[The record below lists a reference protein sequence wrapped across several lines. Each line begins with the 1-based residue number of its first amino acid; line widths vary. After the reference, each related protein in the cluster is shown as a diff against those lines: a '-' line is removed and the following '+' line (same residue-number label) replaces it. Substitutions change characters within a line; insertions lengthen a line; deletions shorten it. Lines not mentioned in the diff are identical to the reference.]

1 MAETVIQSVYRY
13 EFDAAMRLA
22 AKGDENA
29 AHFLASIWDAYAG
42 TTIACF
48 TCNSDIDGAP
58 KTQVLPE
65 QLDYSKLILVPVC
78 ATCWARPVDGKTE
91 CVHRDPQGNVCT
103 ARKAGSLQFLT
114 KENDAFAV
122 VKRVRAHYWETRR
135 FAKMHPGDPAG
146 AHLRAEA
153 DTLSNRPPRLRKTTK
168 PPPFQVPAPTTSAA
182 RDAGPNL

>member
-1 MAETVIQSVYRY
+1 VAETVIQSVYRY

-42 TTIACF
+42 TTITCF

-78 ATCWARPVDGKTE
+78 ATYWARSSMARLNACIAILKEMYARRGKQ
-91 CVHRDPQGNVCT
+91 VHFN
-103 ARKAGSLQFLT
+103 FLP
-114 KENDAFAV
+114 
-122 VKRVRAHYWETRR
+122 KRTMPSRW
-135 FAKMHPGDPAG
+135 
-146 AHLRAEA
+146 
-153 DTLSNRPPRLRKTTK
+153 
-168 PPPFQVPAPTTSAA
+168 
-182 RDAGPNL
+182 

>member
-1 MAETVIQSVYRY
+1 VAETVIQSVYRY

-65 QLDYSKLILVPVC
+65 QLDIQSSFSSPY
-78 ATCWARPVDGKTE
+78 A
-91 CVHRDPQGNVCT
+91 
-103 ARKAGSLQFLT
+103 
-114 KENDAFAV
+114 
-122 VKRVRAHYWETRR
+122 
-135 FAKMHPGDPAG
+135 
-146 AHLRAEA
+146 LRAGQDPSMA
-153 DTLSNRPPRLRKTTK
+153 RLNACIAILKEMYARRGK
-168 PPPFQVPAPTTSAA
+168 QVHFNFLPKRTMPS
-182 RDAGPNL
+182 RW